1 MYICCIHRI
10 TIFHISYPR
19 SREGRGLRAGFT
31 ADAPRLLHMSE
42 PLRRT
47 AFNRL
52 FAVVY
57 FSAIL
62 ALLYRH
68 VQNLFLHP
76 TTSFLSFSITLFL
89 FISNLVLAFMWVSAQ
104 AFRMSPIRRKEF
116 PQNLKQIIKD
126 EDFVGLDVF
135 ICTADPY
142 KEPPMNVVNTALSLM
157 AYDYPTE
164 KISIYVSDDG
174 GSVLTLFAFME
185 AAKFARHWL
194 PFCRQHN
201 IMERS
206 PHVYFE
212 SISHHPSIPQ
222 FEKIEIMY
230 EDMKMKVEQVID
242 KGAVI
247 EEYISDDQQHQAFN
261 KWTKSFSRMDHPTV
275 IQVIL
280 DKSKDTDI
288 SGQLMP
294 NLIYVSR
301 EKSKTSPHHF
311 KAGALNVLLRVSAVM
326 TNAPIILTQD
336 CDMYSND
343 PQTPLRILCY
353 FSDPA
358 LKSNLA
364 FVQFPQR
371 FHGLNRDDIY
381 ATEYKRLFK
390 INSMGFDGLNGPNY
404 VGSGCFFRR
413 RALFGGPSTPVPP
426 KIPELGPDHVVRKPI
441 ISHEI
446 LSLAHRVAGCNYENQ
461 TGWGSQSGFRYGSL
475 VEDFYTGYRL
485 QCEGWKSLFCNPER
499 AAFLGDVPITL
510 FDVLSQCKRWCIGLF
525 EVAFSKYNTLIFGSQ
540 SMGITEPWFFLYV
553 FLLLGAYG
561 QDFLDFVLDGGTVR
575 KWWNAQRMWM
585 IRGLSCY
592 LFSSIEYLLKS
603 VGISTHGFSLTS
615 KVVDDEQSKRY
626 GQGIFE
632 FGVPSPLFMPLTVA
646 AIINLFSFLLVLT
659 QFFSGKN
666 TEGLCLQMILT
677 GSIVLNCRPVYGAI
691 GLRNDAGKMP
701 TQITIISTFVSMMYE
716 DMKVKV
722 EHVIDKG
729 EVTDEYITDHQQR
742 QAFNKWTK
750 SFTRMDHPTV
760 IQLRVSAVMT
770 NAPIILTQD
779 CDMYSNDPQ
788 TPLRMLCYLSDP
800 ALKSSLAFIQFP
812 QRFHG
817 VDKDDIYDN
826 EYKLPFQINPMGLDG
841 LKGPS
846 YVFCF
851 FRRRSLFGDP
861 STPVSPEIPELSP
874 EHVVNKPI
882 KSQETLS
889 LAHHVASCNYEN
901 ETKWGS
907 KISEPW
913 FFLYVFLFLGSYGQ
927 DFLDIILVGG
937 TVRRWWNVQRMWMI
951 RGLTCNLFASIEYL
965 LESLGI
971 STYDFCLTS
980 KVVDDEQ
987 SKRYGQGIF
996 EFGVPSPLFVPLTVA
1011 AIINLFSF
1019 LSGLTGFF
1027 SGNNME
1033 GLGLQMILTGFI
1045 VLNYLPVYGA
1055 IALRNDAGKMPTQII
1070 IISTF
1075 VSVALYYASSLCLW
1089 SNNDSSKH

>member
-1 MYICCIHRI
+1 M
-10 TIFHISYPR
+10 
-19 SREGRGLRAGFT
+19 EGRGLRAGFT
-31 ADAPRLLHMSE
+31 THAPPPLHMSE

-62 ALLYRH
+62 ALFYRH
-68 VQNLFLHP
+68 VRNLFLHP
-76 TTSFLSFSITLFL
+76 TTIFLSFSITLSL
-89 FISNLVLAFMWVSAQ
+89 FISDLVLAFMWASAQ

-116 PQNLKQIIKD
+116 PQNLKRIIKD
-126 EDFVGLDVF
+126 KDFVGLDVF

-194 PFCRQHN
+194 PFCREHN

-206 PHVYFE
+206 PHVYFY
-212 SISHHPSIPQ
+212 SNYHHPS
-222 FEKIEIMY
+222 
-230 EDMKMKVEQVID
+230 
-242 KGAVI
+242 
-247 EEYISDDQQHQAFN
+247 
-261 KWTKSFSRMDHPTV
+261 
-275 IQVIL
+275 
-280 DKSKDTDI
+280 
-288 SGQLMP
+288 
-294 NLIYVSR
+294 
-301 EKSKTSPHHF
+301 SPHF
-311 KAGALNVLLRVSAVM
+311 
-326 TNAPIILTQD
+326 D
-336 CDMYSND
+336 
-343 PQTPLRILCY
+343 
-353 FSDPA
+353 
-358 LKSNLA
+358 
-364 FVQFPQR
+364 
-371 FHGLNRDDIY
+371 
-381 ATEYKRLFK
+381 K
-390 INSMGFDGLNGPNY
+390 I
-404 VGSGCFFRR
+404 
-413 RALFGGPSTPVPP
+413 
-426 KIPELGPDHVVRKPI
+426 K
-441 ISHEI
+441 
-446 LSLAHRVAGCNYENQ
+446 
-461 TGWGSQSGFRYGSL
+461 
-475 VEDFYTGYRL
+475 
-485 QCEGWKSLFCNPER
+485 
-499 AAFLGDVPITL
+499 
-510 FDVLSQCKRWCIGLF
+510 
-525 EVAFSKYNTLIFGSQ
+525 
-540 SMGITEPWFFLYV
+540 
-553 FLLLGAYG
+553 
-561 QDFLDFVLDGGTVR
+561 
-575 KWWNAQRMWM
+575 
-585 IRGLSCY
+585 
-592 LFSSIEYLLKS
+592 
-603 VGISTHGFSLTS
+603 
-615 KVVDDEQSKRY
+615 
-626 GQGIFE
+626 
-632 FGVPSPLFMPLTVA
+632 
-646 AIINLFSFLLVLT
+646 
-659 QFFSGKN
+659 
-666 TEGLCLQMILT
+666 
-677 GSIVLNCRPVYGAI
+677 
-691 GLRNDAGKMP
+691 
-701 TQITIISTFVSMMYE
+701 MMYE

-760 IQLRVSAVMT
+760 IQIILDKSHDKDISGRLMPNLIYVSRGKSKTSPHHFKAGALNVLLRVSAVMT

-846 YVFCF
+846 YVGSGCF

-907 KISEPW
+907 KTGFRYGSLVEDFYTSYRLHCEGWKSLFCNPERAAFLGNVPITLFDGVNQCKRWCIGLFEVAFSKYNPLTFGSQYMGLLMSLGYSHYAFCSFWCIPVTFYSFLPQLTLLNQVSIFPKISEPW

-1075 VSVALYYASSLCLW
+1075 VSVAIYYASSLCLW

>member
-1 MYICCIHRI
+1 M
-10 TIFHISYPR
+10 
-19 SREGRGLRAGFT
+19 EGRGLRAGFT
-31 ADAPRLLHMSE
+31 TDAPPPLHMSE

-68 VQNLFLHP
+68 VRNLFLHP
-76 TTSFLSFSITLFL
+76 TTSFLSFSITLSL
-89 FISNLVLAFMWVSAQ
+89 FISDLVLAFMWASAQ

-116 PQNLKQIIKD
+116 PQNLKRIIKD
-126 EDFVGLDVF
+126 KDFVGLDVF

-164 KISIYVSDDG
+164 EISIYVSDDG

-194 PFCRQHN
+194 PFCREHN

-206 PHVYFE
+206 PHVYFC
-212 SISHHPSIPQ
+212 SNYQHPS
-222 FEKIEIMY
+222 
-230 EDMKMKVEQVID
+230 
-242 KGAVI
+242 
-247 EEYISDDQQHQAFN
+247 
-261 KWTKSFSRMDHPTV
+261 
-275 IQVIL
+275 
-280 DKSKDTDI
+280 
-288 SGQLMP
+288 
-294 NLIYVSR
+294 
-301 EKSKTSPHHF
+301 SPHF
-311 KAGALNVLLRVSAVM
+311 
-326 TNAPIILTQD
+326 D
-336 CDMYSND
+336 
-343 PQTPLRILCY
+343 
-353 FSDPA
+353 
-358 LKSNLA
+358 
-364 FVQFPQR
+364 
-371 FHGLNRDDIY
+371 
-381 ATEYKRLFK
+381 K
-390 INSMGFDGLNGPNY
+390 I
-404 VGSGCFFRR
+404 
-413 RALFGGPSTPVPP
+413 
-426 KIPELGPDHVVRKPI
+426 K
-441 ISHEI
+441 
-446 LSLAHRVAGCNYENQ
+446 
-461 TGWGSQSGFRYGSL
+461 
-475 VEDFYTGYRL
+475 
-485 QCEGWKSLFCNPER
+485 
-499 AAFLGDVPITL
+499 
-510 FDVLSQCKRWCIGLF
+510 
-525 EVAFSKYNTLIFGSQ
+525 
-540 SMGITEPWFFLYV
+540 
-553 FLLLGAYG
+553 
-561 QDFLDFVLDGGTVR
+561 
-575 KWWNAQRMWM
+575 
-585 IRGLSCY
+585 
-592 LFSSIEYLLKS
+592 
-603 VGISTHGFSLTS
+603 
-615 KVVDDEQSKRY
+615 
-626 GQGIFE
+626 
-632 FGVPSPLFMPLTVA
+632 
-646 AIINLFSFLLVLT
+646 
-659 QFFSGKN
+659 
-666 TEGLCLQMILT
+666 
-677 GSIVLNCRPVYGAI
+677 
-691 GLRNDAGKMP
+691 
-701 TQITIISTFVSMMYE
+701 MMYE

-722 EHVIDKG
+722 EHVIDKD

-760 IQLRVSAVMT
+760 IQIILDKSNDKDISGRLMPNLIYVSRGKSKTSPHHFKAGALNVLLRVSAVMT

-817 VDKDDIYDN
+817 VNKDDIYDN

-841 LKGPS
+841 LKGPN
-846 YVFCF
+846 YVGSGCV
-851 FRRRSLFGDP
+851 FRRRALFGDP
-861 STPVSPEIPELSP
+861 STPVAPEIPELSP

-882 KSQETLS
+882 RSQETLS

-907 KISEPW
+907 KTGFRYGSLVEDFYTSYRLRWNVPITLFDGVNQCKRWCIGLFEVAFSKYSPLTFGSQYVGVLMSLGYSHYAFCSFWCIPVTFYSFLPQLTLLNQVSIFPKISEPW

-927 DFLDIILVGG
+927 NFLDIILVGG
-937 TVRRWWNVQRMWMI
+937 TVRRWWNAQRMWMI

-965 LESLGI
+965 LRSLGI

-980 KVVDDEQ
+980 KVVDDKQ

-1045 VLNYLPVYGA
+1045 VLNF
-1055 IALRNDAGKMPTQII
+1055 T
-1070 IISTF
+1070 S
-1075 VSVALYYASSLCLW
+1075 LW
-1089 SNNDSSKH
+1089 SHCLKE